1 MHVGGRQVPVYRC
14 GVTASPEPRDESADA
29 RPKLGHGLEYAD
41 DGKNY
46 YEWLADSFAPHLR
59 AATADRAAK
68 RSVVEHGAGTGALSR
83 LLLERG
89 AGPMVLTEPDPAL
102 AEMLQATYAGRPDVE
117 VAPGTLEAYLERV
130 GPGAADAIVSS
141 NVLEHVVDDVACL
154 RAMWT
159 LLRPGGVLTL
169 YVPARPELYGQF
181 DREVGHQ
188 RRYRRG
194 ELRQKVQAAGFEIG
208 TLKYRNLVGT
218 AGWFLLGRLLNK
230 RGVGK
235 GSVWLYDRLIFPV
248 SRFVEDLVPPP
259 YGLNLLCLA
268 TKRA

>member
-1 MHVGGRQVPVYRC
+1 
-14 GVTASPEPRDESADA
+14 VTVSVETNVSSADA
-29 RPKLGHGLEYAD
+29 PAPLGHGLEYAE

-46 YEWLADSFAPHLR
+46 YEWLADSFAPYLR
-59 AATADRAAK
+59 AATAAPGARG
-68 RSVVEHGAGTGALSR
+68 RVVEHGAGTGALSR

-89 AGPMVLTEPDPAL
+89 VGPMALTEPDPAL
-102 AEMLQATYAGRPDVE
+102 AELLKGAYRGRAEVE

-130 GPGAADAIVSS
+130 GPGTADGIVSS
-141 NVLEHVVDDVACL
+141 NVLEHVVDDKACL
-154 RAMWT
+154 QAMWS

-194 ELRQKVQAAGFEIG
+194 ELRQKVEGAGFEIQA
-208 TLKYRNLVGT
+208 LKYRNLLGT

-230 RGVGK
+230 RAVGK
-235 GSVWLYDRLIFPV
+235 GSVWLYDRVIFPT